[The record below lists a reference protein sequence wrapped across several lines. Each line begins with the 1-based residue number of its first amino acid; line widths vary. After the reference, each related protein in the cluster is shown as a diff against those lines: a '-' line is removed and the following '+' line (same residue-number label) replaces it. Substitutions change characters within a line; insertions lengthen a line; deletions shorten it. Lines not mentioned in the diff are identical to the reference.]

1 MLNDTTLSLHDS
13 AAVIRRK
20 AENQARLVEATE
32 AKRVA
37 DAEFD
42 RALSWA
48 VASGVSPTA
57 IAKITGMDRSVA
69 YRRLSKIKREGHI

>member
-1 MLNDTTLSLHDS
+1 MMQHFSLHD
-13 AAVIRRK
+13 ATPADRRK

-32 AKRVA
+32 AKRAA

-48 VASGVSPTA
+48 VASGVSPTR

-69 YRRLSKIKREGHI
+69 YRRLSRIKREGHI